1 VSATLSRRERRDR
14 AWIELPYRGYRS
26 CAACHQMADCRG
38 RRSTFQV
45 CRACFDRNAIRL
57 RPRDGQP

>member
-1 VSATLSRRERRDR
+1 MSATLSRRERRDR
-14 AWIELPYRGYRS
+14 AWTELAWGGFRA
-26 CAACHQMADCRG
+26 CARCGVMANCRG

-45 CRACFDRNAIRL
+45 CRSCFDSNAIRL